1 MLPEPEK
8 KTVDYYRRLSEKDLM
23 TGLYNRGSFEYY
35 VKKRLESGEGG
46 IFYMIDLD
54 DFKAVNDTYGHVA
67 GDKVIMDMADILR
80 RIFAKEAV
88 IGRLG
93 GDEFAVYEAGCCGR
107 KEAEGKA
114 RAVLQDYSALSE
126 KYGNDFQLSCS
137 IGMYRE
143 ADKETFENLYSRA
156 DEALYFQKFIQRHLP
171 LVLLPA
177 QILISSVSGVFF
189 CNCPHPARVLP
200 SPTCACG
207 NPGGGGQLLFSVPIF
222 IQNRKGLHF
231 WKDLW

>member
-46 IFYMIDLD
+46 TFYMIDLD

-67 GDKVIMDMADILR
+67 GDRVIMDMADILR

-93 GDEFAVYEAGCCGR
+93 AMSSQFMRRAAAAER
-107 KEAEGKA
+107 KRRKKPGPFC
-114 RAVLQDYSALSE
+114 R
-126 KYGNDFQLSCS
+126 
-137 IGMYRE
+137 
-143 ADKETFENLYSRA
+143 TT
-156 DEALYFQKFIQRHLP
+156 ALYPKNTEMISAELFHRH
-171 LVLLPA
+171 V
-177 QILISSVSGVFF
+177 
-189 CNCPHPARVLP
+189 
-200 SPTCACG
+200 
-207 NPGGGGQLLFSVPIF
+207 PGS
-222 IQNRKGLHF
+222 R
-231 WKDLW
+231 